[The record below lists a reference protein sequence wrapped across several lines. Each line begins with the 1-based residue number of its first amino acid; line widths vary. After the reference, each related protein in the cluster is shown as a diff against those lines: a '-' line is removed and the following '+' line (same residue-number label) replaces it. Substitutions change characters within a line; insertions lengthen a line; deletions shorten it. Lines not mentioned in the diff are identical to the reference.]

1 MLNIPSNLKS
11 PVARQGIRIL
21 NNDNTSLP
29 IWVQL
34 PKQDLM
40 FWSAQRLSKNDSLWG
55 KPLAADEVP
64 QDKSKLQF
72 ARMLVDMQLSIDFSD
87 NATFWD
93 EKQLIV
99 EPKVEYE
106 RKPVK

>member
-1 MLNIPSNLKS
+1 MFNILSNLKS

-21 NNDNTSLP
+21 NNDTTSSP

-40 FWSAQRLSKNDSLWG
+40 FWSAQRLGKIDSLWG
-55 KPLAADEVP
+55 KPLGADEAP

-87 NATFWD
+87 KLHFGMKND
-93 EKQLIV
+93 
-99 EPKVEYE
+99 
-106 RKPVK
+106 